1 MDKFTTVN
9 VLGTLAVCLF
19 CVSPAV
25 GYEISWYTVDGGGGT
40 SSGGSFELSG
50 TAGQPDAGAMGGGS
64 YVLTGGYWEG
74 TPLCVVD
81 MLEFAELASL
91 WLSID
96 LNEDTLYDVND
107 LIYFSSF
114 WLTPCPANWG
124 L

>member
-1 MDKFTTVN
+1 MDQCTTVKGLMLLV
-9 VLGTLAVCLF
+9 VLFFSAGA
-19 CVSPAV
+19 AV

-40 SSGGSFELSG
+40 SSGGSYEISG

-81 MLEFAELASL
+81 MLEFAELSSQ
-91 WLSID
+91 WMSVD
-96 LNEDTLYDVND
+96 LNNDSLYDIND
-107 LIYFSSF
+107 LIYFADY
-114 WLTPCPANWG
+114 WLAPCPANWG

>member
-1 MDKFTTVN
+1 MGKYTTAKGLTLLV
-9 VLGTLAVCLF
+9 VLLF
-19 CVSPAV
+19 SA
-25 GYEISWYTVDGGGGT
+25 GAAMGFEIAWYTVDGGGGT
-40 SSGGSFELSG
+40 SSGGSFEMSG
-50 TAGQPDAGAMGGGS
+50 TAGQPDAGAMGGES

-81 MLEFAELASL
+81 MLQFVELASL
-91 WLSID
+91 WLSVD
-96 LNEDTLYDVND
+96 LNEDTLFDIND